1 MNNFY
6 TLYSLVRELRYKI
19 LDKEIMEV
27 WSHRKDQIE
36 LFFNP
41 GETGKV
47 VFSASSPGT
56 ALYLD
61 VRTGKPSRN
70 AVSFFHDIY
79 GKSVS
84 GFHMM
89 SSDDRLIRMTFHDSP
104 FELIF
109 KPFSSRPN
117 LFMVRDGIIRSAF
130 KDPAGCTGRPA
141 PRPQSSGDIQEP
153 ENHVSSQR
161 QTETRSSKQ
170 AKAHPSNQAEA
181 PSPKQ
186 EGEPSLKKRIIAIDK
201 KFPRGLISDVADTC
215 NLHDY
220 DDTQLENKIVE
231 LQQYLLHPEQISI
244 TAEGNLS
251 LLPSSYLSHP
261 PDKTFHSVNEAVRTL
276 FLTQSR
282 RYRLLPRK
290 NELVKTFQKRLRSL
304 EKQQEQFAA
313 EQERLQKADTFEH
326 YGHLLMSRPDAARP
340 MATDQVTVNDWT
352 DQDKELIIPV
362 KQGDTLI
369 DQARKYYDKAAR
381 IRRDVAM
388 SGKKK
393 EQIASRIREIGKRLD
408 ELRQIEHPSELEKWI
423 KRNQSRLQ
431 QLGLAPSDRQP
442 ESRPYRIVPVGD
454 YEAWIGKSARSND
467 ELLTLSHKE
476 DIWMHVRGA
485 SGSHVILRNKGKSGW
500 PDSSL
505 IKRAASYAAAFS
517 KLAGSSLVPV
527 MIAKRKHVRKP
538 KGASPG
544 QVTVSHEQVEM
555 VPPRKPEI
563 SDS

>member
-56 ALYLD
+56 ALFLD

-70 AVSFFHDIY
+70 AVSFFHELY

-89 SSDDRLIRMTFHDSP
+89 SSDDRLIRMTFHDSS

-130 KDPAGCTGRPA
+130 KDPAGCTGQPA
-141 PRPQSSGDIQEP
+141 PRPQSPGDNKGP
-153 ENHVSSQR
+153 ENHASSLR
-161 QTETRSSKQ
+161 QKGTRSSNQAKDSSTKQ
-170 AKAHPSNQAEA
+170 AR
-181 PSPKQ
+181 
-186 EGEPSLKKRIIAIDK
+186 EPSLKKRIIAIDK

-220 DDTQLENKIVE
+220 DDAQLENTIVE
-231 LQQYLLHPEQISI
+231 LQQYLLNPEQISI

-251 LLPSSYLSHP
+251 LLPPSYLSHP
-261 PDKTFHSVNEAVRTL
+261 PDKTFNSVNEAVRTL

-326 YGHLLMSRPDAARP
+326 YGHLLMSQPDAARP
-340 MATDQVTVNDWT
+340 MATDQVMVTDWT
-352 DQDKELIIPV
+352 DQDKELTIPV

-393 EQIASRIREIGKRLD
+393 QQIASRIREIGERLD
-408 ELRQIEHPSELEKWI
+408 ELRRIEHPSELEKWI

-431 QLGLAPSDRQP
+431 QLGLAPPDRQP

-485 SGSHVILRNKGKSGW
+485 SGSHVILRNRGKSGW

-505 IKRAASYAAAFS
+505 IRQAASYAAAFS

-555 VPPRKPEI
+555 VTPRKPEI